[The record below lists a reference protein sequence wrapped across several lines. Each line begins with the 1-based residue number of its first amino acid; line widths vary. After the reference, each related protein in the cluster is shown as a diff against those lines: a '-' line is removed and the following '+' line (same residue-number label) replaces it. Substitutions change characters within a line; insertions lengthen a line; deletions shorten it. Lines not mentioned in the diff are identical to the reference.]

1 MRVSMTKWNA
11 IFTATGGIVVLTVEA
26 EDDEAAISV
35 ALDKAQEEFGWDLSD
50 FNVEVLPAYDSDS
63 LL

>member
-1 MRVSMTKWNA
+1 MTKWNA
-11 IFTATGGIVVLTVEA
+11 IFTATGGIVVITVEA
-26 EDDEAAISV
+26 EDDESAVFAA
-35 ALDKAQEEFGWDLSD
+35 LEKGLEQFGWDLSD

>member
-1 MRVSMTKWNA
+1 MRSRMTKWNA

-35 ALDKAQEEFGWDLSD
+35 ALEMGLEQFGWDLSD

>member
-1 MRVSMTKWNA
+1 MTKWNA

-26 EDDEAAISV
+26 EDDESAVFV
-35 ALDKAQEEFGWDLSD
+35 ALETGLEQFGWDLSD

>member
-1 MRVSMTKWNA
+1 MTKWNA

-26 EDDEAAISV
+26 EDDESAVFV
-35 ALDKAQEEFGWDLSD
+35 ALETGLEQFGWDLSN

>member
-1 MRVSMTKWNA
+1 MTKWNV

-26 EDDEAAISV
+26 DDDETAISS
-35 ALDKAQEEFGWDLSD
+35 ALEKGLDQFGWDLSD
-50 FNVEVLPAYDSDS
+50 FNVAALPAYDSDV